1 MNISLLPGALRLMRK
16 LIGPKDEFYNRYI
29 IRGDLFKPVVEAF
42 LSNGSRYNLLNSAM
56 IEIFEFIRVV
66 SRYADVQDGFQH
78 AILMNVLLWAVR
90 IFLVIEIMFS
100 FCRMTSNH

>member
-1 MNISLLPGALRLMRK
+1 MRK

-42 LSNGSRYNLLNSAM
+42 LSNGNRYNLLNSAM

-66 SRYADVQDGFQH
+66 SIQYRK
-78 AILMNVLLWAVR
+78 N
-90 IFLVIEIMFS
+90 
-100 FCRMTSNH
+100 